1 MRGLWQRFA
10 RNRSALLGLVILSI
24 VILIAITAPLL
35 FSESPFKVVDKPFLP
50 PFGKYLLGT
59 DSLGRSV
66 AAGIAHGAQ
75 TSLLIGL
82 VATFVAVFIGT
93 LFGGFAGYYGRWI
106 DDVLMRLT
114 EFFQKIPYFIRSEEH
129 TSDPPSRK
137 RIT

>member
-1 MRGLWQRFA
+1 MTAVVQDGRMRGLWQRCA

-59 DSLGRSV
+59 DSLGRNV
-66 AAGIAHGAQ
+66 AAEIAHGAQ

-82 VATFVAVFIGT
+82 EIGR
-93 LFGGFAGYYGRWI
+93 ASCRER
-106 DDVLMRLT
+106 VC
-114 EFFQKIPYFIRSEEH
+114 
-129 TSDPPSRK
+129 PSV
-137 RIT
+137 